1 MADIRPFRALRFD
14 TSLIDPALAIAPPYD
29 VISPDEQRGLYARSE
44 HNIVRVEYGEE
55 RATDSEDDNRYTR
68 AADDLRAWRDA
79 GMLIAD
85 RILAEATAVAG
96 EKVQAPCRGDEL
108 IDAASTA
115 PGIAGPTPKIPADSH
130 IQSHSSSIPSRQ
142 HKRTGPPAIRES
154 PHASN

>member
-1 MADIRPFRALRFD
+1 MLRKPN
-14 TSLIDPALAIAPPYD
+14 TSAP
-29 VISPDEQRGLYARSE
+29 ARSQK
-44 HNIVRVEYGEE
+44 RSAQTGPAP
-55 RATDSEDDNRYTR
+55 RLQSDSSEPGAIPSGLDRELLPFL
-68 AADDLRAWRDA
+68 DLV

-96 EKVQAPCRGDEL
+96 EKVQAPCCGEDL
-108 IDAASTA
+108 IDAASTG

-142 HKRTGPPAIRES
+142 QERIGPPAIKES

>member
-1 MADIRPFRALRFD
+1 MLRKPNN
-14 TSLIDPALAIAPPYD
+14 SAP
-29 VISPDEQRGLYARSE
+29 ARSQK
-44 HNIVRVEYGEE
+44 RSAQTGA
-55 RATDSEDDNRYTR
+55 ATRLPSESSEPGAIPSGLDRELLPFL
-68 AADDLRAWRDA
+68 DLV
-79 GMLIAD
+79 GTLIAD

-96 EKVQAPCRGDEL
+96 EKVQAPCRAEDL

-115 PGIAGPTPKIPADSH
+115 PGLAGPTPKIPADSH